1 MPCADGCGATGLP
14 AFEIVIVADQAGIA
28 AVAAGNVIAFIDD
41 DAVPEPSWLTHLTAP
56 FGDPAVAASG
66 GYVIGR
72 NGISF
77 QWKGR
82 TVDRNAQTETLPMT
96 GAEVFTGTPDRAIK
110 TEGTNIAIRRDVL
123 VALSGFDPAFA
134 FYVDETDLNMRLAH
148 AGHRTVIV
156 PMAQVHHGFPP

>member
-1 MPCADGCGATGLP
+1 LPCADGCGATGLP

-28 AVAAGNVIAFIDD
+28 AVADHALGDQVKSVPFDTPNISAARNAGIAMAAGNVIAFIDD

-56 FGDPAVAASG
+56 FADPAVAASG

-82 TVDRNAQTETLPMT
+82 TVDRNAQTET
-96 GAEVFTGTPDRAIK
+96 
-110 TEGTNIAIRRDVL
+110 
-123 VALSGFDPAFA
+123 
-134 FYVDETDLNMRLAH
+134 
-148 AGHRTVIV
+148 
-156 PMAQVHHGFPP
+156 